1 MKTSV
6 IRQRVAD
13 FLRCH
18 APFDSIAPQD
28 LLELAGSGKVKFHQ
42 SEEYVQMK
50 GDRPGAFVWVVQQ
63 GRLEVV
69 REGSGGETLLD
80 VLGEGDLIGLERYV
94 GDGVCQH
101 ATRTL
106 GDVLLY
112 GVDAAAFEALSK
124 RYVEVQRFL
133 EAGFTMAAQVGW
145 KHVSWLDAEPPPG
158 GFVTARSNRLGL
170 QAVAELCPPV
180 ETRRFVTEM
189 LRLEVD
195 AVKVTGGGAV
205 VRSSDIALFCGYD
218 ASRLV
223 REIEDVESG
232 EEMEPL
238 LRLSRRMARDA
249 MAEPKDIAD
258 CRLMASKA
266 VASTVKAGIRA
277 AGQKARGCWAAFG
290 SVARMDL
297 PQPQYPTLGLI
308 GEGEHQVGPWLRTC
322 GLAGEEATWPG
333 GLGPTATL
341 ADWKRVLSETIQDP
355 LEYSIYLR
363 RELFDMRAI
372 AGDPEILEEL
382 KRHVSEQLK
391 GNELAIAL
399 LANDTVDHLPPL
411 TFFEGLVVGLDGSR
425 RESFDIERTIVEPVA
440 DAARVFALSDGRL
453 DRPGTLERLE
463 DAGESFR
470 EAAEA
475 FRIGIYHQTMA
486 GSRMIHPGK
495 LSKLDQKMLK
505 TAIASVQR
513 LLAHT
518 VRTFVEQ
525 R

>member
-13 FLRCH
+13 FLRSH
-18 APFDSIAPQD
+18 APFDSIAPHD

-69 REGSGGETLLD
+69 REGDGGETLLD

-112 GVDAAAFEALSK
+112 GVDAAAFEGLSK

-133 EAGFTMAAQVGW
+133 EAGFSMEAQVGL
-145 KHVSWLDAEPPPG
+145 KRVSWLDAEPPPAS
-158 GFVTARSNRLGL
+158 FLTARANRLGL
-170 QAVAELCPPV
+170 RADQELNTPV

-189 LRLEVD
+189 LRRDVD
-195 AVKVTGGGAV
+195 ALGAV
-205 VRSSDIALFCGYD
+205 RASDIALFCGYD
-218 ASRLV
+218 APGLV
-223 REIEDVESG
+223 REIDEATTGDEI
-232 EEMEPL
+232 EPL
-238 LRLSRRMARDA
+238 LRLSRRMVRDA

-258 CRLMASKA
+258 CQLIATKVMAS
-266 VASTVKAGIRA
+266 TIKAGIRA
-277 AGQKARGCWAAFG
+277 AGQPAQGCWAVFG
-290 SVARMDL
+290 GAARMDL
-297 PQPQYPTLGLI
+297 PQPQWPTLGLI
-308 GEGEHQVGPWLRTC
+308 GEGENYVEPWLRGC
-322 GLAGEEATWPG
+322 GLAGAEMTWPQ
-333 GLGPTATL
+333 GLGPVALL
-341 ADWKRVLSETIQDP
+341 ADWKRVLAATVEDP
-355 LEYSIYLR
+355 LENSIYLR
-363 RELFDMRAI
+363 RELFDMRPI
-372 AGDPEILEEL
+372 EGDWILLAEL
-382 KRHVSEQLK
+382 QLHISERLK
-391 GNELAIAL
+391 GNEMAIAL

-440 DAARVFALSDGRL
+440 DAARVFALAEGRL

-463 DAGESFR
+463 SLGDSFR

-513 LLAHT
+513 LLART